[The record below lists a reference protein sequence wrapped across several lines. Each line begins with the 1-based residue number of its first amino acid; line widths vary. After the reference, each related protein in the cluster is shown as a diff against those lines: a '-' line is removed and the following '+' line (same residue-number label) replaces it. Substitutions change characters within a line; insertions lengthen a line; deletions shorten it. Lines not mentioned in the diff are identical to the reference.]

1 MSHVHAFSIHT
12 YFFSI
17 YLLYL
22 KLLGTFLI
30 VSFSLSLFCF
40 ISLLLWHL
48 NANLLCLGTLF
59 VPGHPLL
66 PIILPHTSDSVI
78 RRPNWTSLRTFP
90 NESFILNAKSSC
102 RTSLT
107 PTYPLSST
115 IGDGG
120 HYVTPRSLV
129 HPCWSRSFTPTCMDS
144 IFQYL
149 SFLLC

>member
-1 MSHVHAFSIHT
+1 MSHVHAFPCIHS
-12 YFFSI
+12 FFSI
-17 YLLYL
+17 YFDIFE
-22 KLLGTFLI
+22 LLGTFLI

-90 NESFILNAKSSC
+90 NEAFILNAKSSC

-107 PTYPLSST
+107 LTFPLSFIVGNES
-115 IGDGG
+115 
-120 HYVTPRSLV
+120 HYITSQSHV
-129 HPCWSRSFTPTCMDS
+129 H
-144 IFQYL
+144 
-149 SFLLC
+149 LC